1 MRAATRTIAGF
12 VARRVSTTVGA
23 DRLTLWE
30 VDDLERHVDR
40 DALLRDD
47 APAPPYWAHCWSGA
61 RVLAERVPR
70 DAGRVLEIGCG
81 LGLPGLTAARRGAR
95 VVFADRVATPLAFVA
110 RDAAVTNCLDA
121 GLVVADSARLAWRPR
136 STSCSPPRSSTTA
149 RLSRDGEGARRL
161 LAPDGRVCSPTA
173 IASTPPLLR
182 SRHAAGLDSGARR
195 HPRRRRGR
203 RSDRK
208 PDHHATHLSPGRT
221 GIPATMPAWSA
232 G

>member
-23 DRLTLWE
+23 DPLTLWE

-47 APAPPYWAHCWSGA
+47 APEPPYWAHCWSGA

-95 VVFADRVATPLAFVA
+95 VVFADRVAAPLAFVRETL
-110 RDAAVTNCLDA
+110 RDNGLDA
-121 GLVVADSARLAWRPR
+121 GLVVADALAAPWRAAFDVVLAAEVLYDRAGFPALARSLAAALAPGGRV
-136 STSCSPPRSSTTA
+136 
-149 RLSRDGEGARRL
+149 L
-161 LAPDGRVCSPTA
+161 LADGHRIDTA
-173 IASTPPLLR
+173 TFYTAAAS
-182 SRHAAGLDSGARR
+182 AGLAVRR
-195 HPRRRRGR
+195 DDVRVLEDGFPVTVTISELRPETDPGR
-203 RSDRK
+203 RD
-208 PDHHATHLSPGRT
+208 PL
-221 GIPATMPAWSA
+221 
-232 G
+232 